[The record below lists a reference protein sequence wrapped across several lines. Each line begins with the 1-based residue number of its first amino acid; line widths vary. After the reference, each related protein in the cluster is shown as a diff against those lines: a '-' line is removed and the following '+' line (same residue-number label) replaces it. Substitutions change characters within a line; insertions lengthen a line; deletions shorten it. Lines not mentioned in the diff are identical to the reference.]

1 MNSRFNSLTLGI
13 IMGLFVP
20 SLFILMFYYTC
31 FTKVPVSFFLEYAAH
46 LKILPKIIGVCT
58 VPNLG
63 LFYLFTWRNHLLAA
77 RGVLMASFFIAFV
90 ILGLI
95 LFL

>member
-1 MNSRFNSLTLGI
+1 MNSRFNSLPLGL
-13 IMGLFVP
+13 IMGLFLP
-20 SLFILMFYYTC
+20 ALCMLMFYYSS
-31 FTKVPVSFFLEYAAH
+31 FTRVPVSFFLQYAAQIR
-46 LKILPKIIGVCT
+46 ILPKIIGVCT

-77 RGVLMASFFIAFV
+77 RGVLMASFIIAFV